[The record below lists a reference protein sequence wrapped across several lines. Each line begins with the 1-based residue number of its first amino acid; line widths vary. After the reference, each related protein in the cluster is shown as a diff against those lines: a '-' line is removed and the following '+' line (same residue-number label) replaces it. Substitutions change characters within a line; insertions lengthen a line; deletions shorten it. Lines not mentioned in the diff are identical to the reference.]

1 MSEGWSAEVG
11 QAFTHAPQRTQ
22 RARKASSGSA
32 PGGRI
37 ASGLGLGRR
46 RAQQREDRGARERG
60 ADQLAA
66 RQVDAARRS
75 GGRRER
81 ADS

>member
-11 QAFTHAPQRTQ
+11 QALTHAPQRTQ

-37 ASGLGLGRR
+37 ASGLASSSV
-46 RAQQREDRGARERG
+46 RAW
-60 ADQLAA
+60 AA
-66 RQVDAARRS
+66 WHYP
-75 GGRRER
+75 
-81 ADS
+81 